1 MIKIF
6 DNKDQLSAFFGKML
20 IDGISNLEEG
30 EYYSIALSGGSTP
43 RAVFEYLAENYKEK
57 IAWDRLIVFWGDER
71 CVPPKSKESNY
82 KMANESLLHH
92 VPIPEQ
98 NIYRILGENDPIE
111 ESKRYADLII
121 EKVGSQSS
129 AVQFDLIMLGLG
141 TDGHTAS
148 IFPDSQHLFASDEL
162 CAVVE
167 HPESKQKRITI
178 TGKVINT
185 AKSVVFL
192 VTGDAKADKVSAIVE
207 KQKGSE
213 KFPASE
219 VKPTQGDL
227 VWLLDKK
234 AASKLKKQ

>member
-43 RAVFEYLAENYKEK
+43 RSVFEYLAENYKEK

-71 CVPPKSKESNY
+71 CVPPESKESNY

-129 AVQFDLIMLGLG
+129 AVQFDLIMLG
-141 TDGHTAS
+141 
-148 IFPDSQHLFASDEL
+148 
-162 CAVVE
+162 
-167 HPESKQKRITI
+167 
-178 TGKVINT
+178 
-185 AKSVVFL
+185 VVFL

-227 VWLLDKK
+227 VWLLDKI